1 MARGAGHGRE
11 RDPSDMKKTTHHI
24 LFLAHVLLAAETFAQ
39 TVEIGERSV
48 PLAFTNSPAGSFDTN
63 RVSRELT
70 AFFRI
75 ADTPETLFRS
85 DMSPPGESM
94 PLRPACPLVPP
105 VVISDEIRYVPP
117 PDEQVVIGTNA
128 LAAMGRETG
137 SLRHRRVD
145 DPPSVSAQPP
155 RLENGPM
162 DGSRSAFSGD
172 DRQVSRHRVS
182 RNRNHG

>member
-1 MARGAGHGRE
+1 M
-11 RDPSDMKKTTHHI
+11 
-24 LFLAHVLLAAETFAQ
+24 
-39 TVEIGERSV
+39 
-48 PLAFTNSPAGSFDTN
+48 PLVFTNAPVAAFDTN
-63 RVSRELT
+63 RVARELT

-105 VVISDEIRYVPP
+105 VVSADEIRYVPP
-117 PDEQVVIGTNA
+117 SAEQVVIGTNA

-145 DPPSVSAQPP
+145 DPPSVSAQPS

-162 DGSRSAFSGD
+162 DGKRTASSGD
-172 DRQVSRHRVS
+172 DRQVSRSGGMRHTAARRGRRS
-182 RNRNHG
+182 RRTARK